1 MLVHRIH
8 ASNTSELELHGF
20 PPWQIRLTE
29 FDENK
34 PLDLTWHRWAHHT
47 RSAGRPLDET
57 EFRRAL
63 DTYAAAEMRL
73 GK

>member
-1 MLVHRIH
+1 MDIWWR
-8 ASNTSELELHGF
+8 
-20 PPWQIRLTE
+20 
-29 FDENK
+29 
-34 PLDLTWHRWAHHT
+34 RWRHT
-47 RSAGRPLDET
+47 GSAGRPLNEI

>member
-1 MLVHRIH
+1 MADQAYRVWVGRKVRALVHAH
-8 ASNTSELELHGF
+8 HSLHS
-20 PPWQIRLTE
+20 R
-29 FDENK
+29 DESVEIWWRRWRHPHSAGK
-34 PLDLTWHRWAHHT
+34 PLN
-47 RSAGRPLDET
+47 EI